1 MKKLALITFLILA
14 TLSSCS
20 KDKETENDNHIIKI
34 STSINGLTRAVENQF
49 EENDVIKVY
58 AYENGDISKMKI
70 DGVDN
75 TYNGFRWTTVESMVW
90 TERDKNYD
98 FLAVFPNFSITGDE
112 FTSKNYTLREHIVD
126 NDLLVATNTG
136 INNVGVSFKQAGL
149 IDLNFDHIMS
159 KITVK
164 LTFKSDFVASAVSR
178 VVLKAKTSA
187 TINFISKEVSVTGIV
202 EEKSLTKVE
211 DDYVT
216 IAVPQ
221 TILSRERM
229 IEVYMVGDNVPYVFF
244 PTTEIM
250 LEAKKHRIFNLTVG
264 ADRVILL
271 NNVTIAD
278 WGKSDDMSGSAQ
290 Q

>member
-271 NNVTIAD
+271 NNITIAD